1 MCKKL
6 VYERRDNY
14 NHPDYIDLDMSKIC
28 DDIEEN
34 LNRELSGFS
43 ENLDEIVFI
52 FKNDLT
58 LEEVGYVN
66 ELMDRFNFSL
76 V

>member
-1 MCKKL
+1 MKMCKKL

-43 ENLDEIVFI
+43 ENVKRMQE
-52 FKNDLT
+52 T
-58 LEEVGYVN
+58 
-66 ELMDRFNFSL
+66 NFMKSI
-76 V
+76 